1 MTKKGFK
8 MEFDK
13 IKAQVKK
20 MGLDTMRMDN
30 ENYFEAVIGSARLEE
45 IVRVL
50 EGIFGAPAWPYGKK
64 LLKDTEKLIKS
75 VGGLRKGQTLY
86 FLNNGG
92 GCSAFAML
100 WPWQDGERITI
111 KMSKI

>member
-1 MTKKGFK
+1 

-13 IKAQVKK
+13 IKAEVKK
-20 MGLDTMRMDN
+20 TELETTRMDN
-30 ENYFEAVIGSARLEE
+30 ENYFEAVIGYARLEGM
-45 IVRVL
+45 VRVL
-50 EGIFGAPAWPYGKK
+50 EGIFGDPVWPSGKK
-64 LLKDTEKLIKS
+64 LLKDTQILIKNA
-75 VGGLRKGQTLY
+75 GGLRKGQTLY
-86 FLNNGG
+86 FLNEE

>member
-1 MTKKGFK
+1 
-8 MEFDK
+8 MEFEE
-13 IKAQVKK
+13 IKTEVKK
-20 MGLDTMRMDN
+20 LEPETTRMDN
-30 ENYFEAVIGSARLEE
+30 ENYFEVVIGQARLEGM
-45 IVRVL
+45 VRVL
-50 EGIFGAPAWPYGKK
+50 EGIFGAPAWPSGNK
-64 LLKDTEKLIKS
+64 LSKDTQTLIKN

-86 FLNNGG
+86 FLNNRS

>member
-1 MTKKGFK
+1 

-13 IKAQVKK
+13 IKEEVKK
-20 MGLDTMRMDN
+20 VGPDMTRMDN
-30 ENYFEAVIGSARLEE
+30 ENYFEAVIGHARLGEA
-45 IVRVL
+45 VRVL
-50 EGIFGAPAWPYGKK
+50 ESIFGAPAWLSDKK
-64 LLKDTEKLIKS
+64 LSKDIQAQIKNA
-75 VGGLRKGQTLY
+75 GGLRKGQTLY
-86 FLNNGG
+86 FLNNKS

>member
-1 MTKKGFK
+1 

-13 IKAQVKK
+13 IKARIKN
-20 MGLDTMRMDN
+20 LELETTRMDN
-30 ENYFEAVIGSARLEE
+30 ENYFEAVIGHARLEGM
-45 IVRVL
+45 VRTL
-50 EGIFGAPAWPYGKK
+50 EEIFGAPAWPSDKK
-64 LLKDTEKLIKS
+64 LSKDTERLVKN

-86 FLNNGG
+86 LLDAGES
-92 GCSAFAML
+92 SAFAML

>member
-1 MTKKGFK
+1 

-13 IKAQVKK
+13 IKAQIKRCEP
-20 MGLDTMRMDN
+20 DTMRMDN
-30 ENYFEAVIGSARLEE
+30 ENYFEAVVGRARLEE
-45 IVRVL
+45 LIRVL
-50 EGIFGAPAWPYGKK
+50 EGIFGSPAWPSGNK
-64 LLKDTEKLIKS
+64 LSKDAEKFIKN

-86 FLNNGG
+86 FLSKE
-92 GCSAFAML
+92 GCSVFAML